1 MNFIKFKGKKLLVQ
15 DIKRFSRIRYNARA
29 YLAYLFERNI
39 PNRLPQISLEAIK
52 NGLDKIAHE
61 VENFDAFYILDQS
74 GEQIEDNISLDSA
87 KITGKAQNRS
97 NKAYF
102 YRAVREKRCVLTD
115 PYPSS
120 LTGELCITASE
131 PLYNEKGELIYVICI
146 DISLQDVLKLISPG
160 KVEIFFEN
168 FSRGFYG
175 LICLALFSISAV
187 LLIFGAN
194 SIIFSDFNAI
204 NISGLFESTIIL
216 TLALALFDLVKAIFD
231 EEVLGKSAKDGAGA
245 SRTMVRFLCSIIIAL
260 AIEALMLV
268 FKFAITSPNEV
279 IFAVYLLGGVSL
291 LIVALSVYLWANKEQ
306 KVIK

>member
-1 MNFIKFKGKKLLVQ
+1 MLVQ

-39 PNRLPQISLEAIK
+39 PNRLPQISLNAIK

-61 VENFDAFYILDQS
+61 VENFDAFYILAPN
-74 GEQIEDNISLDSA
+74 GEQIENNISLDNA
-87 KITGKAQNRS
+87 KMIGKGQNRS

-102 YRAVREKRCVLTD
+102 YRAVREKRCVLSD

-131 PLYNEKGELIYVICI
+131 PIYNEKGELTYVVCI
-146 DISLQDVLKLISPG
+146 DISLKDILKLISPG
-160 KVEIFFEN
+160 KIETIFEN

-175 LICLALFSISAV
+175 LICLALFSITAI
-187 LLIFGAN
+187 LLIFGVK
-194 SIIFSDFNAI
+194 SIIFNDFS
-204 NISGLFESTIIL
+204 NISVSDMFESTIIL

-231 EEVLGKSAKDGAGA
+231 EEVLGKSAKDGAGT

-306 KVIK
+306 RLSK